1 MSDYSFTYQ
10 QHNFSPEQAANA
22 TLYIRAGKSGISYL
36 IAADNQVQAWK
47 DHCNW
52 ADVAS
57 GNVKQLLSRPYQ
69 QVVAGLLPDTLT
81 LLPEALFSSEDAPV
95 YARYLDVKKEDK
107 VFISSFIAD
116 NRLLYKVDA
125 DVIKAIGDL
134 FDVQTAVP
142 ADRGWVAAVASSNP
156 SSEYLYIN
164 IAGSQLSVLSFK
176 DQKLQLYNCFEVN
189 GIDDVLYYTLF
200 VADQLQM
207 RHADTTL
214 VVAGDLV
221 NGSADYQKLSG
232 FFKQVQMSDL
242 RVLPL
247 PYDLPGHQVLAL
259 TALS

>member
-47 DHCNW
+47 DYCSW

-57 GNVKQLLSRPYQ
+57 GNVRQLLSLPYQ
-69 QVVAGLLPDTLT
+69 QVVAGLLPDALT
-81 LLPEALFSSEDAPV
+81 LLPEALCSSEDVPV
-95 YARYLDVKKEDK
+95 YARYLDVKGDDK
-107 VFISSFIAD
+107 VFITSFIED
-116 NRLLYKVDA
+116 NRLLYKVNA
-125 DVIKAIGDL
+125 EVIKAIGDL
-134 FDVQTAVP
+134 FEVQTAVP
-142 ADRGWVAAVASSNP
+142 ADRGWVTAVANRYP
-156 SSEYLYIN
+156 SSDYLYIN

-176 DQKLQLYNCFEVN
+176 DQKLQLYNSFEVSN
-189 GIDDVLYYTLF
+189 IDDILYYTLF

-207 RHADTTL
+207 RHADTSL
-214 VVAGDLV
+214 VVAGDMV
-221 NGSADYQKLSG
+221 EGGGDYQKLSG

-242 RVLPL
+242 RVLQL
-247 PYDLPGHQVLAL
+247 PYDLPGHLVLAL